1 MEDSFC
7 ENVFRSSTKSF
18 FVCGKKECRLLQN
31 WMEAT
36 HLFLKGDDLG
46 WGAPD
51 LSDDQ
56 GWAPAPTYPWASP
69 PNAKYMAPDV
79 ARGLESRA
87 WRSLTLHFSHSSNR
101 RRFSLTI
108 WVRFPERVGNLAPR
122 IHQRFFGAVAAHCSH
137 DRRVWARSP
146 AKSNSPTDRRT
157 FLITNT

>member
-1 MEDSFC
+1 MASKRHLPNDSAH
-7 ENVFRSSTKSF
+7 FRSQRSLCPSQAIPG
-18 FVCGKKECRLLQN
+18 VG
-31 WMEAT
+31 T
-36 HLFLKGDDLG
+36 HLHTPGHHGDTQG

-108 WVRFPERVGNLAPR
+108 WVRFPTCVGNLASR
-122 IHQRFFGAVAAHCSH
+122 IHQRFFGAVAAHCCH

-146 AKSNSPTDRRT
+146 AKSNSPTDRLT